1 MNLDSLINSKTLQS
15 QELDEKRARRNLA
28 LQADKARANSLLLK
42 LVSGDISTLSVHVQS
57 TSKSVLI

>member
-15 QELDEKRARRNLA
+15 QELDEKRNRRNLA